1 MTSNHRR
8 ETISMTTSTE
18 ASPSFERRRFLRTAG
33 AATLT
38 AASASRVVG
47 ANDRIRVAL
56 VGCGGRGR
64 SVAAK
69 LAAVDGVEY
78 THFCDV
84 YDRQAEAARDAL
96 AGQSA
101 RLGRDYR
108 RVIED
113 RDVDAVHIAT
123 PDHWHALPA
132 VDAIREGKH
141 VYVEKPLGHNILEGK
156 AMVKAAASSRAVFL
170 TGTQHRSQP
179 HFAEAAELV
188 QGGRLRD
195 VHFVRVWNFANL
207 MPAGP
212 GTTPDSDPPPGLDW
226 DFYLGPA
233 PWVPFNPMRF
243 LKTYRLFFDY
253 AGGWIT
259 DFGTHRFDTVHQ
271 IMGQEQPRTVTAA
284 GGRFA
289 VNGMGDQPD
298 LLQVT
303 CEYPGFIVSYEACNI
318 NSFGSMGRLTPEMR
332 LHGARGAENRP
343 NGMAFYGSNGT
354 LIADRIGYEIIPET
368 GAYGGSLSDGESFE
382 PSRLERT
389 HASNPEPSALHA
401 EHFVRCI
408 RHGEVPRSD
417 AETGH
422 RSSLVAHLGNI
433 AYHAGRKLVWDGEAE
448 DFVNDPGASRMLGR
462 KARKPWDAIS
472 A

>member
-1 MTSNHRR
+1 MMNKCDASQGSGAAPEVAAPRGRR
-8 ETISMTTSTE
+8 G
-18 ASPSFERRRFLRTAG
+18 FLRSAG

-47 ANDRIRVAL
+47 ANTRLRVAL

-69 LAAVDGVEY
+69 IAAIKGVEY

-84 YDRQAEAARDAL
+84 YDRQAESAREAL
-96 AGQSA
+96 AGPSA
-101 RLGRDYR
+101 RVGGDYR
-108 RVIED
+108 RVVED
-113 RDVDAVHIAT
+113 REVDAVHIAT

-132 VDAIREGKH
+132 VDSIREGKH
-141 VYVEKPLGHNILEGK
+141 VYVEKPLGHNVLEGQ
-156 AMVKAAASSRAVFL
+156 AMATAAAESGAVFL

-179 HFAEAAELV
+179 HFAEAAGLV
-188 QGGRLRD
+188 QGGALRD
-195 VHFVRVWNFANL
+195 VHFVRVWNYANL
-207 MPAGP
+207 MPSGAGR
-212 GTTPDSDPPPGLDW
+212 TPDSDPPPGLDW

-233 PWVPFNPMRF
+233 PWVPFNRMRF
-243 LKTYRLFFDY
+243 LRTYRYFYDY

-271 IMGQEQPRTVTAA
+271 IMGEDRPRTVTAA

-289 VNGMGDQPD
+289 VGGMGDQPD

-303 CEYPGFIVSYEACNI
+303 YEYPGFVVSYETCNI
-318 NSFGSMGRLTPEMR
+318 NSFGSVGRLTPGMH
-332 LHGARGAENRP
+332 LHGARGPENRP

-354 LIADRIGYEIIPET
+354 LVADRVGYEIIPET
-368 GAYGGSLSDGESFE
+368 GPYGGSLSDRQAFG
-382 PSRLERT
+382 PGGLERT
-389 HASNPEPSALHA
+389 HKSNPEPSRLHA

-408 RHGEVPRSD
+408 RDGEKPRSD

-422 RSSLVAHLGNI
+422 RASLVAHLGNI
-433 AYHAGRKLVWDGEAE
+433 AYRVGRKLVWDAGTE
-448 DFVNDPGASRMLGR
+448 DFVNDPVASRMLGR
-462 KARKPWDAIS
+462 RARKPWDAIS